1 MEENLNNEEEKKLK
15 GKKPQEKI
23 ERFLVK
29 PRYAPIFGVTVT
41 KDTDIDDIECNGE
54 IHQTIKNLVLT
65 TEINKKIK
73 NNEYEFEEVSKVT
86 MKLKEG
92 TRLIWQ
98 EGQGYIL
105 PSVDLTTR
113 KEIVENLK
121 CLDGIEGLE

>member
-1 MEENLNNEEEKKLK
+1 MEENVNKEEKKLK

-23 ERFLVK
+23 ERFLIR
-29 PRYAPIFGVTVT
+29 PHYSPLFGVTVT

-105 PSVDLTTR
+105 PGVDLTTR
-113 KEIVENLK
+113 KEIAEDLK